1 MPFKSEKQRRWMYA
15 NNPEMAK
22 RWEKE
27 MKKGGYL
34 EGPSHKKGGITI
46 NVEGGEY
53 IIKKDSVNDKT
64 LPMLKEINETG
75 SYGCGGHVY
84 PTFDARKRSKGG
96 K

>member
-27 MKKGGYL
+27 M
-34 EGPSHKKGGITI
+34 KKGGITI

>member
-84 PTFDARKRSKGG
+84 PTVDARKRGKGG